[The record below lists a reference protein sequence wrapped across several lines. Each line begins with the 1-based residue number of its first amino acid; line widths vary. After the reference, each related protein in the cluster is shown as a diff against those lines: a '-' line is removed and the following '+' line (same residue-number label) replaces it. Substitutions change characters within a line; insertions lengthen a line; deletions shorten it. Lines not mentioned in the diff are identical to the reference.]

1 MHVDNLISFFPGICQ
16 TSEDFYARMVFWM
29 CLSAMLRFN
38 RIWNFHISCEM
49 FPMFKRICN
58 PISNAA
64 KFIESE
70 WNWDYRAWFYQY
82 SFNQYSISLLKDNL
96 ADTKHMAYK
105 AGPVL
110 RLFLKWQKNQVRGGK
125 FSKSHSQIKKTLSIN
140 FDYNLKVKPGKILI
154 KSFKWTRIWVIS
166 NPCLFHNW
174 IGLVKSTIL

>member
-70 WNWDYRAWFYQY
+70 WDWDYRAWFYQY

-96 ADTKHMAYK
+96 SDTKHM
-105 AGPVL
+105 GPVL
-110 RLFLKWQKNQVRGGK
+110 TRFWNGR
-125 FSKSHSQIKKTLSIN
+125 KSTLEIGNFFKITYTVPKRTLSIN
-140 FDYNLKVKPGKILI
+140 FQYLVKVKPGKY
-154 KSFKWTRIWVIS
+154 
-166 NPCLFHNW
+166 
-174 IGLVKSTIL
+174 

>member
-1 MHVDNLISFFPGICQ
+1 MKSSLKPRCYVAGDFGQNWEKNCKDFTNARFNCTKKWCNLIRMHARRQFDFFFPGICQ

-96 ADTKHMAYK
+96 ADTKHMGYK
-105 AGPVL
+105 AGPVI
-110 RLFLKWQKNQVRGGK
+110 RLFLKWQKNQVRGGNFFK
-125 FSKSHSQIKKTLSIN
+125 VIQPAKK
-140 FDYNLKVKPGKILI
+140 DP
-154 KSFKWTRIWVIS
+154 
-166 NPCLFHNW
+166 
-174 IGLVKSTIL
+174 